1 MPKKEIVVASAVPA
15 ARRRTA
21 SCGFFAGFLFL
32 QPIKFYHA
40 YGVVFRRIVLFLH
53 KR

>member
-21 SCGFFAGFLFL
+21 SWGCFAGFVFL
-32 QPIKFYHA
+32 LIINFYHA
-40 YGVVFRRIVLFLH
+40 YGVVFRHIVLFLH